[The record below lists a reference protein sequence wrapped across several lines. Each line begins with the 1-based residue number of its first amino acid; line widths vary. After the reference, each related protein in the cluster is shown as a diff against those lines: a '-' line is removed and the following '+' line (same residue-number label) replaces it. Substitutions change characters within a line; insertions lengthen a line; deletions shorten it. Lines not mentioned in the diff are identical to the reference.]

1 MRYTYALLF
10 SLLATL
16 GSAQVTMDQTF
27 HDFGEI
33 TKGHMRLA
41 EFNLMN
47 NSDKKVLIL
56 RADQDP
62 ELDIRFSS
70 KTVEPG
76 AYATVRIQFNPRS
89 RGRVN
94 KKIDLWISTSQEP
107 FVLEMEGIVKE
118 LETSF
123 QPCPSFT
130 HPDKI
135 QPIQFNMTAFVT
147 DMTTGLPLGN
157 ATIQMLRNGIALD
170 VPLITNE
177 QGKVSKEIPLGLY
190 YIVTSR
196 EGYATREA
204 SFYLNRSRNKVKVKL
219 MPSKIEKEIVQPVEP
234 VAPVVIQPEKERE
247 QDPIANIGA
256 DPGDFSVDRYA
267 ANNIVFLID
276 VSASMRKE
284 GRLDLLKASMLEL
297 VEILREIDQV
307 SILTYTS
314 TSKMVLEPIN
324 ATESNKALMIKVIQ
338 GLEAKGSTVGGQAVR
353 SAFEV
358 VKAHYVK
365 EGSNQVVMAT
375 DGQFRDNFKDM
386 LKMVKKNS
394 RGGRNI
400 SVIGIKNSSRSADQ
414 MREIATAGLGY
425 YINIE
430 SYDDAQE
437 NLVQGIKASSL
448 KE

>member
-1 MRYTYALLF
+1 MWLGPFKYTKRHIAVLLTFLANFLNSPIAAIYLMDGKHHHCLCMNFMRYTYALLF

-177 QGKVSKEIPLGLY
+177 QGKVSK
-190 YIVTSR
+190 
-196 EGYATREA
+196 
-204 SFYLNRSRNKVKVKL
+204 RSRWV
-219 MPSKIEKEIVQPVEP
+219 
-234 VAPVVIQPEKERE
+234 
-247 QDPIANIGA
+247 
-256 DPGDFSVDRYA
+256 
-267 ANNIVFLID
+267 
-276 VSASMRKE
+276 
-284 GRLDLLKASMLEL
+284 
-297 VEILREIDQV
+297 
-307 SILTYTS
+307 YT
-314 TSKMVLEPIN
+314 I
-324 ATESNKALMIKVIQ
+324 
-338 GLEAKGSTVGGQAVR
+338 
-353 SAFEV
+353 
-358 VKAHYVK
+358 
-365 EGSNQVVMAT
+365 
-375 DGQFRDNFKDM
+375 
-386 LKMVKKNS
+386 
-394 RGGRNI
+394 
-400 SVIGIKNSSRSADQ
+400 
-414 MREIATAGLGY
+414 
-425 YINIE
+425 
-430 SYDDAQE
+430 
-437 NLVQGIKASSL
+437 
-448 KE
+448 